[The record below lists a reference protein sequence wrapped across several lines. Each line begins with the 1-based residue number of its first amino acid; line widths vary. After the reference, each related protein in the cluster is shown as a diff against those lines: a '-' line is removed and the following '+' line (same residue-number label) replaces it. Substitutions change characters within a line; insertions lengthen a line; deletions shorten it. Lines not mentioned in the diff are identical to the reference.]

1 MSPSSKNENEQDF
14 DSEAPDTRITAGVG
28 DIDPYSLEDSDGNSS
43 SAEDSDLADENDEFA
58 YLAEEGDED
67 IDSEALAEKEHYLE
81 DVAEDGD
88 VDEEGLEGNVKELH
102 FDEDQPEP
110 YGYGDDP
117 NGYEDD
123 ED

>member
-1 MSPSSKNENEQDF
+1 MSPTSKNEDGPDF
-14 DSEAPDTRITAGVG
+14 DAAAPDTRITAGVG
-28 DIDPYSLEDSDGNSS
+28 DIDPYSLEDVDGNSS
-43 SAEDSDLADENDEFA
+43 SEEDSDLADENDEFA
-58 YLAEEGDED
+58 YLAEDSDED
-67 IDSEALAEKEHYLE
+67 IDDEALAEKEHYLE

-88 VDEEGLEGNVKELH
+88 VDEEGLESNVKELH